1 MAFIEAYVTNL
12 GKYNEGELAS
22 EPLKFPTTTEEV
34 QALLKR
40 IGVDNIQYEEIF
52 IADYG
57 GDLPELNACLGE
69 YESIDELNHLACLLS
84 ELDKSDLEKFEAAV
98 ASGEH
103 TSGVGDLINL
113 VENLDCYD
121 FYIGVSDDETLG
133 RIYAEDMELI
143 NIPENLRDY
152 FDYEAYGRDM
162 RINEDG
168 GFVKGGF
175 FLPNG
180 SQFIEYYHGLE
191 DIPDDHKVFAYQQM
205 AQCKAIY
212 DKHAETIMGNMDS
225 VVFLGGRESS
235 TIKEISENWLG
246 KSTIYMQT
254 DGRSKGQSE
263 SYNQNTQRLG
273 RELMTPAELATM
285 PGDRCILQLRGLPP
299 FYSPKYDLKQHPN
312 YKYTA
317 EADKVKN
324 AFSLDQL
331 INRRRRPGLSEA
343 CEVYEADGT
352 DTGPIGEDED
362 ILNYDDVD
370 DPDAYV

>member
-1 MAFIEAYVTNL
+1 MKSVFEAFISNPALYSAGHLV
-12 GKYNEGELAS
+12 GETLH
-22 EPLKFPTTTEEV
+22 FPTNTEEV
-34 QALLKR
+34 QSLLKR
-40 IGVDNIQYEEIF
+40 IGVDGVRCQEYF
-52 IADYG
+52 IISFDSDILGLYDY
-57 GDLPELNACLGE
+57 LGE
-69 YESIDELNHLACLLS
+69 YENIDELNHLACLLS

-191 DIPDDHKVFAYQQM
+191 DIPDDHKVFAYPQLSIREQM
-205 AQCKAIY
+205 AAYKEVIDRFPQA
-212 DKHAETIMGNMDS
+212 AERPRPEQS
-225 VVFLGGRESS
+225 H
-235 TIKEISENWLG
+235 
-246 KSTIYMQT
+246 T
-254 DGRSKGQSE
+254 DR
-263 SYNQNTQRLG
+263 
-273 RELMTPAELATM
+273 
-285 PGDRCILQLRGLPP
+285 
-299 FYSPKYDLKQHPN
+299 
-312 YKYTA
+312 
-317 EADKVKN
+317 
-324 AFSLDQL
+324 
-331 INRRRRPGLSEA
+331 
-343 CEVYEADGT
+343 
-352 DTGPIGEDED
+352 
-362 ILNYDDVD
+362 
-370 DPDAYV
+370 

>member
-1 MAFIEAYVTNL
+1 MESVFEAFISNPALYSAGHLV
-12 GKYNEGELAS
+12 GETLH
-22 EPLKFPTTTEEV
+22 FPTNTEEV
-34 QALLKR
+34 QSLLKR
-40 IGVDNIQYEEIF
+40 IGVDGVRCQEYF
-52 IADYG
+52 IISFDSDILGLYDY
-57 GDLPELNACLGE
+57 LGE
-69 YESIDELNHLACLLS
+69 YENIDELNHLACLLS

-191 DIPDDHKVFAYQQM
+191 DIPDDHKVFAYPQLSIREQM
-205 AQCKAIY
+205 AAYKEVIDRFPQA
-212 DKHAETIMGNMDS
+212 AERPRPEQGH
-225 VVFLGGRESS
+225 
-235 TIKEISENWLG
+235 
-246 KSTIYMQT
+246 T
-254 DGRSKGQSE
+254 DR
-263 SYNQNTQRLG
+263 
-273 RELMTPAELATM
+273 
-285 PGDRCILQLRGLPP
+285 
-299 FYSPKYDLKQHPN
+299 
-312 YKYTA
+312 
-317 EADKVKN
+317 
-324 AFSLDQL
+324 
-331 INRRRRPGLSEA
+331 
-343 CEVYEADGT
+343 
-352 DTGPIGEDED
+352 
-362 ILNYDDVD
+362 
-370 DPDAYV
+370 